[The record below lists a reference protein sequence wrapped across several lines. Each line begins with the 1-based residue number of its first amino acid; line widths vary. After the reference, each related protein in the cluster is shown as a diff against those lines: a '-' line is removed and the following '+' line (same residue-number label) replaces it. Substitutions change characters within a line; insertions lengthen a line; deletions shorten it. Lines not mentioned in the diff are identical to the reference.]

1 MGEEDEKLARIEF
14 EHFIAEFEA
23 FRETVWDEL
32 TDLREKVELLKEA
45 LDSLK
50 KQHLARSS

>member
-1 MGEEDEKLARIEF
+1 MGDGDEKLARLEF

-23 FRETVWDEL
+23 FRDTVWDEL

-50 KQHLARSS
+50 KQYLVKST